1 MISTVSSKVLFSWV
15 KKLVKNITSNLPML
29 IRRTKHD
36 LIVKIITHI
45 DCKSRDE
52 LGLIDSITRFTVQ
65 GGDDS
70 FGLFAFCLAGPM
82 RPAHAW
88 FKNSKSCVARTRES
102 PRAINRTH
110 KIKLIY
116 RPHSYTRA
124 SRKRLR
130 SDPAMQTGAGEA
142 TQQTHRSYT
151 KSSVRDQTAVFLFIL
166 RSVIISS
173 EQLLHN
179 RTMST

>member
-88 FKNSKSCVARTRES
+88 FKNSKNCVARTRES
-102 PRAINRTH
+102 PQNQINIPTPFIHTCKPQAHQIGSSNANRSWRSNTAETQELH
-110 KIKLIY
+110 QIKCQ
-116 RPHSYTRA
+116 
-124 SRKRLR
+124 R
-130 SDPAMQTGAGEA
+130 SD
-142 TQQTHRSYT
+142 
-151 KSSVRDQTAVFLFIL
+151 SSFLFIL